1 MKKGLKKKITIMI
14 STLSGGG
21 AERVCVTIANDFIKN
36 GWKVNLIIL
45 NLQDSTFLDHLS
57 DKINLI
63 VLNVK
68 HARFSIIPLIKY
80 LFREKVKTV
89 LIFNYE
95 LTIILLILRKILKFK
110 IKIISRNINTLSIK
124 LKYLREQN
132 FWTKYIVRPSIKYFY
147 DKTDHVIN
155 QCEAM
160 QKDLIL
166 NFPKLYSNSSVIY
179 NPLSKQIFDYS
190 ERHNL
195 NEIKK
200 ENYLLCVG
208 RLEKQKAFH
217 LAIEA
222 FAGVADKFE
231 NLRLKIVG
239 KGSLENELR
248 QKASDCFVANK
259 VDFEGFQKDIIPYYL
274 FAKGT
279 LLTSYYEGYPNVLI
293 ESIAM
298 NTPVISFDSPSGPS
312 EIIENGV
319 NGYLVNYLDIN
330 DLKNKISILLQKK
343 FDYQELKISVEKNQI
358 KHISKQ
364 YEDLVNSFV

>member
-1 MKKGLKKKITIMI
+1 MKKNINKKITIMI
-14 STLSGGG
+14 STLCGGG
-21 AERVCVTIANDFIKN
+21 AEGVCVSIANDFVKN
-36 GWKVNLIIL
+36 GWKVDLIIL
-45 NLQDSTFLDHLS
+45 NLQDESFLDLLS
-57 DKINLI
+57 NKINLI

-68 HARFSIIPLIKY
+68 HARYSIIPLIKY
-80 LFREKVKTV
+80 LFKEEVKTV

-95 LTIILLILRKILKFK
+95 LTIILLILRKILKLK

-124 LKYLREQN
+124 LKFLSEQN
-132 FWTKYIVRPSIKYFY
+132 LWSKYIVRPLIKYFY
-147 DKTDHVIN
+147 DKADHVIN

-160 QKDLIL
+160 HKDLIL

-179 NPLSKQIFDYS
+179 NPLSKKILDYS
-190 ERHNL
+190 NEHNL

-222 FAGVADKFE
+222 FAGVADKFK

-239 KGSLENELR
+239 KGSLKNELK
-248 QKASDCFVANK
+248 QKASDCFVENK

-298 NTPVISFDSPSGPS
+298 NTPVISFDSPSGPN
-312 EIIENGV
+312 EIIQNGV
-319 NGYLVNYLDIN
+319 NGYLVNYLDTN

-343 FDYQELKISVEKNQI
+343 FDYQKLKISIEKNQN
-358 KHISKQ
+358 KHIFKQ
-364 YEDLVNSFV
+364 YEDLVNSFI